1 VAKATEQVVD
11 SKKIRNRVR
20 RIFGYEN
27 AILAIILIVITVVL
41 AIFSKGRTV
50 TRANTFNMLLNT
62 SVRGIASVGQ
72 LFVILTAGIDLSVGG
87 LAIFAMCLGGLWT
100 TTGGSPVSAWQPVN
114 SLPFGLA
121 VFLMMLIGIGFGAF
135 NGVFVSRLR
144 VPPLIVTLALSQ
156 ILAGLSY
163 NATQGY
169 TIFNIH
175 PSLNFFGMGRVG
187 GVPVPV
193 IVFIAVAVV
202 AYVVLHHTTFG
213 RSVYATG
220 GNPVSSWL
228 SGLNVPRILFSSYI
242 ICGFLAA
249 LSGFILL
256 ARMMAASMN
265 AIKGLE
271 LDSIAAVVV
280 GGVSLA
286 GGRGTLVGVV
296 LGTIILGAINNG
308 MNVMAVNPAYQDIV
322 KGVIIIVA
330 VTIDMIRRR

>member
-1 VAKATEQVVD
+1 MSDESGQFVPASTREKF
-11 SKKIRNRVR
+11 R
-20 RIFGYEN
+20 RILRHEN
-27 AILAIILIVITVVL
+27 AMLIIILVVITAAL
-41 AIFSKGRTV
+41 AALTQGRTL

-62 SVRGIASVGQ
+62 SVRGIASIGQ

-121 VFLMMLIGIGFGAF
+121 VFLMLIVGIGFGAF

-175 PSLNFFGMGRVG
+175 PSLNFFGMGRVA

-202 AYVVLHHTTFG
+202 AYFVLHHTTFG

-220 GNPVSSWL
+220 GNPMSSWL
-228 SGLNVPRILFSSYI
+228 SGLNVSRILLTSYI
-242 ICGFLAA
+242 ISGFLAA

-296 LGTIILGAINNG
+296 IGTIILGAINNG
-308 MNVMAVNPAYQDIV
+308 MNVMAVDPAYQDIV

>member
-1 VAKATEQVVD
+1 MSDESGQFVPASTREKF
-11 SKKIRNRVR
+11 R
-20 RIFGYEN
+20 RILRHEN
-27 AILAIILIVITVVL
+27 AMLIIILVVITAAL
-41 AIFSKGRTV
+41 AALTQGRTL

-62 SVRGIASVGQ
+62 SVRGIASIGQ

-100 TTGGSPVSAWQPVN
+100 TIGGSPVSAWQPVN

-121 VFLMMLIGIGFGAF
+121 VFLMLIVGIGFGAF

-169 TIFNIH
+169 TIFNMD
-175 PSLNFFGMGRVG
+175 PALNFFGMGRVA

-202 AYVVLHHTTFG
+202 AYFVLHHTTLG

-220 GNPVSSWL
+220 GNPISSWL
-228 SGLNVPRILFSSYI
+228 SGLNVSRILLTSYI
-242 ICGFLAA
+242 ISGFLAA

-296 LGTIILGAINNG
+296 IGTIILGAINNG
-308 MNVMAVNPAYQDIV
+308 MNVMAVDPAYQDIV
-322 KGVIIIVA
+322 KGAIIIVA